1 MFSLP
6 TDVHY
11 LNCAYM
17 SPLLKSV
24 EEAGVR
30 GIQRKRFPID
40 ILPSDYFTEVQEV
53 RELFGRLINVPA
65 KNIALVSSSS
75 YGLANAINNIPSNQG
90 SHILMVGEEFP
101 SDYFSARRW
110 CDTHGKE
117 LVFVNAPDSF
127 DRRGEQWN
135 EAILDAINP
144 DTAAIVMSPVHWIDG
159 TKFRMKEISDKCKAN
174 DVFLILDGT
183 QMIGATP
190 FDASDIQPDAI
201 ICAGYKW
208 LFGPYSSGIAY
219 YSERYSNGLPIEES
233 WMNRSNAQNFG
244 GLTNYDHSY
253 GEGAMRYNVGETSN
267 FILMPML
274 KTALEQVLAWDPKNI
289 EIHNSTLFNS
299 IREVCNNG
307 DFWIEEDA
315 YRANHLFGIYT
326 RKNQDITQIG
336 NRLRENK
343 IYVSLRS
350 QAIRISPHVY
360 NTSVDMEALLGSLV
374 LR

>member
-6 TDVHY
+6 SYVHY

-24 EEAGVR
+24 EEAGIR

-53 RELFGRLINVPA
+53 RELFGKLINVSA

-110 CDTHGKE
+110 CDVHQKE
-117 LVFVNAPDSF
+117 LVFVKAPEGF
-127 DRRGEQWN
+127 DRRGERWN
-135 EAILDAINP
+135 EAILDSINSN
-144 DTAAIVMSPVHWIDG
+144 TAAVVMSPVHWVDG
-159 TKFRMKEISDKCKAN
+159 TKFRMKEISEKCKAN

-190 FDASDIQPDAI
+190 FDASDIQPDAL

-208 LFGPYSSGIAY
+208 LFGPYSTGIAY
-219 YSERYSNGLPIEES
+219 YSERYSNGIPIEES

-244 GLTNYDHSY
+244 GLTDYDHSY

-267 FILMPML
+267 FVLMPML
-274 KTALEQVLAWDPKNI
+274 KAALTQVLAWDPKNI
-289 EIHNSTLFNS
+289 EAHNSHLFNS
-299 IREVCNNG
+299 LRDLTANG

-336 NRLRENK
+336 NQLREKK

-360 NTSVDMEALLGSLV
+360 NTSGDMEALLGSLIV
-374 LR
+374 

>member
-17 SPLLKSV
+17 SPLLRSV

-53 RELFGRLINVPA
+53 RELFAKLINVSA

-110 CDTHGKE
+110 CDTHQKE
-117 LVFVNAPDSF
+117 LVFVKAPEGF
-127 DRRGEQWN
+127 DRRGARWN
-135 EAILDAINP
+135 EAILEAINP
-144 DTAAIVMSPVHWIDG
+144 DTAAIVMSPVHWVDG
-159 TKFRMKEISDKCKAN
+159 TKFRMKEISEKCKAN

-190 FDASDIQPDAI
+190 FDASDIQPDAL

-208 LFGPYSSGIAY
+208 LFGPYSTGIAY
-219 YSERYSNGLPIEES
+219 YSDRYNNGIPIEES

-244 GLTNYDHSY
+244 GLTDYDHSY

-274 KTALEQVLAWDPKNI
+274 KAALIQVLAWDPINI
-289 EIHNSTLFNS
+289 EAHNSKLFNS
-299 IREVCNNG
+299 LRELNENG

-326 RKNQDITQIG
+326 RINQDITQIG
-336 NRLRENK
+336 NQLREKK

-360 NTSVDMEALLGSLV
+360 NTSIDMEALFGSLV
-374 LR
+374 LS

>member
-6 TDVHY
+6 LDVHY

-24 EEAGVR
+24 EDAGVR

-53 RELFGRLINVPA
+53 RELFAKLINVSA
-65 KNIALVSSSS
+65 KNIALISSSS

-90 SHILMVGEEFP
+90 NHILMVGEEFP

-110 CDTHGKE
+110 CDTHQKE
-117 LVFVNAPDSF
+117 LVFVKAPEGF
-127 DRRGEQWN
+127 DKRGERWN
-135 EAILDAINP
+135 EAILAAINP
-144 DTAAIVMSPVHWIDG
+144 STAAIVMSPVHWVDG
-159 TKFRMKEISDKCKAN
+159 TKFRMKEISEKCKAN

-190 FDASDIQPDAI
+190 FDASDIQPDAL

-208 LFGPYSSGIAY
+208 LFGPYSTGIAY
-219 YSERYSNGLPIEES
+219 YSERYGNGIPIEES

-244 GLTNYDHSY
+244 NLTDYDHSY

-274 KTALEQVLAWDPKNI
+274 KAALTQVLAWDPKNI
-289 EIHNSTLFNS
+289 ESHNSALFNS

-307 DFWIEEDA
+307 DYWIEEDA

-326 RKNQDITQIG
+326 TKNQDITQIG

-350 QAIRISPHVY
+350 QAIRISPHLY
-360 NTSVDMEALLGSLV
+360 NTSVDMEALLGSLIV
-374 LR
+374 

>member
-24 EEAGVR
+24 EEAGIR

-53 RELFGRLINVPA
+53 RELFGKLINVSP
-65 KNIALVSSSS
+65 KNVALISSSS

-117 LVFVNAPDSF
+117 LVFVNAPEGF
-127 DRRGEQWN
+127 DRRGERWN
-135 EAILDAINP
+135 EAILNAINP
-144 DTAAIVMSPVHWIDG
+144 DTAAIVMSPVHWVDG
-159 TKFRMKEISDKCKAN
+159 TKFRMKEISEKCKAN

-190 FDASDIQPDAI
+190 FDASDIQPDAL

-219 YSERYSNGLPIEES
+219 YSDRYGNGIPIEES

-274 KTALEQVLAWDPKNI
+274 KAALTQVLAWDPINI
-289 EIHNSTLFNS
+289 EAHNSKLFNAL
-299 IREVCNNG
+299 RELNDND
-307 DFWIEEDA
+307 DFWMEEDA
-315 YRANHLFGIYT
+315 YRANHLFGIYPG
-326 RKNQDITQIG
+326 KNQDITQIG
-336 NRLRENK
+336 NKLREKK

-360 NTSVDMEALLGSLV
+360 NTSGDMEALLGSLIV
-374 LR
+374 